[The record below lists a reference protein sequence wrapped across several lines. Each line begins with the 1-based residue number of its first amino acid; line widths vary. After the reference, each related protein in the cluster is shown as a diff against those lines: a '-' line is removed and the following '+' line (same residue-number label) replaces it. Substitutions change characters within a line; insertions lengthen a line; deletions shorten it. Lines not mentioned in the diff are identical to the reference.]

1 MSLNAEQCMAKR
13 ALIDLNHVQFN
24 YYPFMISL
32 DGCDGSCNNAIDDL
46 SVKVCVPRKTKCINV
61 EVFNMKTRIN
71 AAKIFLNADSIVRYQ
86 IQIKNGIMKYVM

>member
-1 MSLNAEQCMAKR
+1 MPLNDEQCMARR
-13 ALIDLNHVQFN
+13 AVIDLNHVKFN
-24 YYPFMISL
+24 YHSFIISL

-71 AAKIFLNADSIVRYQ
+71 EAKIFLNTDSIVRYP